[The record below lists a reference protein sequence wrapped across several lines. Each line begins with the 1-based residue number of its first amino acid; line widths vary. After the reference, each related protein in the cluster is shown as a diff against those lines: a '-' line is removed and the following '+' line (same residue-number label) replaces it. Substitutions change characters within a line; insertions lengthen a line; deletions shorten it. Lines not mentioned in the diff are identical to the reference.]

1 MAPGGGAAGE
11 GDGHGDADDE
21 GEGGLDEVPEG
32 APGPR
37 SVFELIGPIVLTF
50 EGVEDAEAMGDE
62 QEHGEAAEGIEG
74 EEAVFGRGG
83 GHGGT

>member
-32 APGPR
+32 ASDPR
-37 SVFELIGPIVLTF
+37 SVFELISPGVFAF
-50 EGVEDAEAMGDE
+50 ERFEDAEAVGDE
-62 QEHGEAAEGIEG
+62 EQHGEAAEGIEG
-74 EEAVFGRGG
+74 EKAIFGRGG
-83 GHGGT
+83 GHGRT